1 MIMTPKIFIDG
12 EVGTTGLQ
20 IRHRLAGRTDL
31 EVISIDPEQRKDPKA
46 RAEMINRADVAIL
59 CLPDDAAREAVG
71 MVENEAVRIIDASTA
86 HRIHP
91 DWAYGFPEMTKH
103 QRNAI
108 ASARFVAN
116 PGCYPTAFIALVRP
130 LLEANLLPRNWP
142 VSVNAVSGYTG
153 GGRRMIAEFEDQASG
168 EFTEVPCRAYALT
181 CAHKHVPEMKSH
193 SGLDHFPLFA
203 PVVGNYVHGM
213 IVEVPLSLHAL
224 PGKPRLADLHAVLE
238 EAYNGEHFVEVV
250 TPDEAASLRTLPPQ
264 ELNGT
269 NRMKLFVFGSE
280 KYGQA
285 RLVAQL
291 DNLGKGASGA
301 AVQNMNLMLGLE
313 ETAGLDK
320 TFAWSTAA

>member
-1 MIMTPKIFIDG
+1 MAPKVFIDG

-31 EVISIDPEQRKDPKA
+31 EVISIDSERRKDPKA
-46 RAEMINRADVAIL
+46 RAGMINRADVVIL
-59 CLPDDAAREAVG
+59 CLPDDAAREAVA
-71 MVENEAVRIIDASTA
+71 MVENKAVRIIDASTA

-91 DWAYGFPEMTKH
+91 DWTYGFAEMTRK
-103 QRNAI
+103 QRDAI
-108 ASARFVAN
+108 GRARFVAN

-130 LLEANLLPRNWP
+130 LLEANLVPRDWP

-153 GGRRMIAEFEDQASG
+153 GGRRMIAEFEAKDSG
-168 EFTEVPCRAYALT
+168 EFTEVPCRAYALS

-193 SGLDHFPLFA
+193 TGLEHFPLFA

-224 PGKPRLADLHAVLE
+224 PGKPRLGDLHAALAD
-238 EAYNGEHFVEVV
+238 AYAGEHFVEVA
-250 TPDEAASLRTLPPQ
+250 TLEEASSLRTLPPQ
-264 ELNGT
+264 DLNGT
-269 NRMKLFVFGSE
+269 NRMKLYVFGSE

-301 AVQNMNLMLGLE
+301 AVQNLNIMLGLE
-313 ETAGLDK
+313 ETIGLDK
-320 TFAWSTAA
+320 RFEWHTTQ

>member
-1 MIMTPKIFIDG
+1 MAPKVFIDG

-31 EVISIDPEQRKDPKA
+31 EVISIDSERRKDPKA
-46 RAEMINRADVAIL
+46 RAGMINRADVVIL

-71 MVENEAVRIIDASTA
+71 MVENDAVRIIDASTA
-86 HRIHP
+86 HRTHP
-91 DWAYGFPEMTKH
+91 DWTYGFPEMTRH
-103 QRNAI
+103 QRDAI
-108 ASARFVAN
+108 GSARFVSN

-130 LLEANLLPRNWP
+130 LIEANLLPRDWP

-153 GGRRMIAEFEDQASG
+153 GVTRMIAEFEDETSSDYTQ
-168 EFTEVPCRAYALT
+168 VPCRTYGLS
-181 CAHKHVPEMKSH
+181 CAHKHVPEMKSRG
-193 SGLDHFPLFA
+193 GLTHFPLFA

-213 IVEVPLSLHAL
+213 ILEVPLSLHAL

-238 EAYNGEHFVEVV
+238 EAYTGEHFIEVA
-250 TPDEAASLRTLPPQ
+250 TPDEASSLRTLAP
-264 ELNGT
+264 EDLNGT
-269 NRMKLFVFGSE
+269 NRMKLYVFGSE

-301 AVQNMNLMLGLE
+301 AVQNLNLMLGLG
-313 ETAGLDK
+313 ETIGLDK
-320 TFAWSTAA
+320 RFDWHTTQ